1 MDREAF
7 TDSVLDVVERIPAGH
22 VMTYGDVAFALGSRA
37 ARMVGQVLAHHGHAV
52 PWWRVVPVSGKPP
65 HGHAARA
72 REHYERENIPL
83 VEAGPPDGYRLKLAL
98 ARLPFDHEIYAGA
111 LGKHLA
117 ADERN
122 PE

>member
-1 MDREAF
+1 MQSEAF
-7 TDSVLDVVERIPAGH
+7 TEAVLALVERIPPGR
-22 VMTYGDVAFALGSRA
+22 VMTYGDIAFALGSRA
-37 ARMVGQVLAHHGHAV
+37 ARRVGQVLAHYGQPV

-65 HGHAARA
+65 HGHAAQA
-72 REHYERENIPL
+72 REHYEREGTPI
-83 VEAGPPDGYRLKLAL
+83 VEAGPPEGYRLKLSL

-111 LGKHLA
+111 LTLHRV

>member
-1 MDREAF
+1 MDREEFAEQ
-7 TDSVLDVVERIPAGH
+7 VLAIVERIPEGR

-37 ARMVGQVLAHHGHAV
+37 ARMVGQVMSHYGHTVA
-52 PWWRVVPVSGKPP
+52 WWRVVPVSGKPP

-72 REHYERENIPL
+72 KEAYLREGTPIRP
-83 VEAGPPDGYRLKLAL
+83 GPPPEGYRLQLSL
-98 ARLPFDHEIYAGA
+98 ARLPFDHAIYEGA
-111 LGKHLA
+111 LARHRL